1 MILYGLYG
9 FTHGWATVL
18 TVMSPSGATAAR
30 RHLEAGDGVIAKAG
44 ESRLTQYRARR
55 DGALEGLIEAHGIRV
70 LSKPEWDAK
79 KAELGEAIWR

>member
-18 TVMSPSGATAAR
+18 TVMSPAGASATLR
-30 RHLEAGDGVIAKAG
+30 QVEAGDDVTTKAG
-44 ESRLTQYRARR
+44 EGRLTQYGARR
-55 DGALEGLIEAHGIRV
+55 DGALERLVADHGIIV
-70 LSKPEWDAK
+70 LAKPEWDTK

>member
-18 TVMSPSGATAAR
+18 TVMSPSGAAAALR
-30 RHLEAGDGVIAKAG
+30 FVEAGDGVTTKAG
-44 ESRLTQYRARR
+44 EDRLTQYSAKR
-55 DGALEGLIEAHGIRV
+55 DGALEGLIEAHGIVV

-79 KAELGEAIWR
+79 KAELGDAIWR

>member
-1 MILYGLYG
+1 
-9 FTHGWATVL
+9 
-18 TVMSPSGATAAR
+18 MSPSGASATL
-30 RHLEAGDGVIAKAG
+30 RHVEAGDGVTTNAG
-44 ESRLTQYRARR
+44 ESRLTQDRAKR